1 MYQISEWC
9 VRDCITKENCGSRSI
24 YRNGKHRIT
33 LFLPKWSSKFY
44 HLDSNLETC
53 EQFQALICQSSWY
66 FLVIKLLCKTRTW
79 ALAVKLIEG
88 WVEIE
93 INFWQITLKLFW
105 MPYRIKNQEKWYRRV
120 HLKRAVIFITKSRL

>member
-9 VRDCITKENCGSRSI
+9 VRDCITKENCGPRLRC
-24 YRNGKHRIT
+24 RNGKHRIMF
-33 LFLPKWSSKFY
+33 FLPKWGSKFY

-53 EQFQALICQSSWY
+53 EQFKALIFQSSWY
-66 FLVIKLLCKTRTW
+66 FLVIKLLCQIRTW
-79 ALAVKLIEG
+79 ALAVKLIEE

-105 MPYRIKNQEKWYRRV
+105 MPHESLKQKYKNCSIQFSFNFHYQIQIIE
-120 HLKRAVIFITKSRL
+120 